1 MINLYKHQICGCETG
16 LVIHVNHLDYVWPCC
31 LLFKIKIHSDDECL
45 VAAQALER
53 MMSPVGPSP
62 NPNVPSEYCSTIPPL
77 QQARAAGT
85 LNSPPPTVMVPVS
98 VLKHPNH
105 DGMATLGEKRKSLLS
120 PLSPN
125 ENFDRSLSSGC
136 PREQKR
142 VWFADGILPN
152 GEVADTTRLS
162 VSSRRGSQEIGGVT
176 SDQTAVRNQNIQF
189 SFHHV
194 AAAAAASFAATTW
207 FNVLAVQQT

>member
-1 MINLYKHQICGCETG
+1 
-16 LVIHVNHLDYVWPCC
+16 
-31 LLFKIKIHSDDECL
+31 
-45 VAAQALER
+45 
-53 MMSPVGPSP
+53 MSPVGPSP

-105 DGMATLGEKRKSLLS
+105 DGMLTFKYPTQPLKTIVPFFPSSSPHTNLDCLL
-120 PLSPN
+120 
-125 ENFDRSLSSGC
+125 FSGC

-152 GEVADTTRLS
+152 GEVADTTKLS
-162 VSSRRGSQEIGGVT
+162 VTSRRGSQEFSGVT
-176 SDQTAVRNQNIQF
+176 SDQTMVRRWPLDREHSTLF
-189 SFHHV
+189 
-194 AAAAAASFAATTW
+194 
-207 FNVLAVQQT
+207 

>member
-1 MINLYKHQICGCETG
+1 
-16 LVIHVNHLDYVWPCC
+16 
-31 LLFKIKIHSDDECL
+31 
-45 VAAQALER
+45 

-98 VLKHPNH
+98 VLKHPNN
-105 DGMATLGEKRKSLLS
+105 DSMIPLNYCSLLRCCACWTAPS
-120 PLSPN
+120 RDLR
-125 ENFDRSLSSGC
+125 FLGC

-152 GEVADTTRLS
+152 GEVADTTKLS
-162 VSSRRGSQEIGGVT
+162 VTSRRGSQEFGGVAP
-176 SDQTAVRNQNIQF
+176 DQTTVRPH
-189 SFHHV
+189 ST
-194 AAAAAASFAATTW
+194 ASGKH
-207 FNVLAVQQT
+207 